1 MDNNL
6 NLVGEYIFYENEKEI
21 GRSKNL
27 LTKFGKRFLTQFLA
41 GQYSSNSKDIAIGI
55 GNTPVTENDTQLE
68 FEFYRS
74 QINLAS
80 VDINTSSLTGL
91 STYGV
96 VYKTTIPVE
105 VSGIIKEIGLFPNIT
120 LGSTDYASNSISTFE
135 NNQSWKDSNGE
146 SPTLLTT
153 PLPQIGSY
161 YLPMS
166 ADASL
171 SKSYFYDFNIDLSGY
186 SSNDSLTIAFYQS
199 DTNLD
204 YVFVRAYSSATD
216 YYEIRYSA
224 DLYFGTK
231 IKNLTLSNLYS
242 SGYGNGTPDPKLIN
256 KIEVGVKAT
265 SDGNTN
271 VLFDGLRI
279 NDEDAFRA
287 DYGLISR
294 SVITTPITKSIGS
307 QMDIE
312 YRLGLSF

>member
-1 MDNNL
+1 MSINL
-6 NLVGEYIFYENEKEI
+6 NLTGEYIFYENGKEI
-21 GRSKNL
+21 RRSKNL
-27 LTKFGKRFLTQFLA
+27 LTKFGKRYITQFLA
-41 GQYSSNSKDIAIGI
+41 GQYASNSKDIAIGI
-55 GNTPVTENDTQLE
+55 GNASATENDTQLE

-80 VDINTSSLTGL
+80 IDINTSSLTGI

-105 VSGIIKEIGLFPNIT
+105 VSGRIKEIGLFPNTT

-135 NNQSWKDSNGE
+135 NNQSWKDSNGDY
-146 SPTLLTT
+146 PTLITSPS
-153 PLPQIGSY
+153 PLVGNY

-166 ADASL
+166 ANSSL
-171 SKSYFYDFNIDLSGY
+171 SKSYFYDFNINLSGY
-186 SSNDSLTIAFYQS
+186 SSNDSLTMAFYQS

-216 YYEIRYSA
+216 YYEIRYIGDS
-224 DLYFGTK
+224 YFGNK
-231 IKNLTLSNLYS
+231 IKNLTLNNLYS
-242 SGYGNGTPDPKLIN
+242 SGYGSGSPDPKLIN
-256 KIEVGVKAT
+256 KIEVGVKAK
-265 SDGNTN
+265 SSGNTN

-279 NDEDAFRA
+279 NDEDAFRS

-294 SVITTPITKSIGS
+294 SVISDPIVKSIGS